1 MSLTIALNHEGLN
14 NVVTNHLKVG
24 VTNPVADGGFRSS
37 EEIVEDGDFMTQEHQ
52 TVYEM
57 RANEAGASSNEDAL
71 AVGWSKE
78 SNGSETSEGRVRD
91 GVGIRMINRLGL
103 ILSVPLGKLGV
114 LGLLVVGRRGC
125 STLTRHRDIMGAQ
138 VESTKVVDGNLAVET
153 ESIETDG
160 SDLFAVLVQGHDALK
175 NKNDERAPSSAMK
188 RRTEG
193 AMVVVMVVEG
203 EGWPLLL
210 KVSGIKGAAYLCSC
224 CPVVANFLLAHCSAV
239 RIQIFARSHA
249 GFKFRKL
256 HLYPYLKCRARKNQ
270 QESRGTI
277 RCMCSST
284 ETK

>member
-24 VTNPVADGGFRSS
+24 VTNPVAYGGFRSS

-52 TVYEM
+52 TVDEM

-153 ESIETDG
+153 KPIETDG
-160 SDLFAVLVQGHDALK
+160 SDLFAMLVQGYDALK
-175 NKNDERAPSSAMK
+175 NRNDERAPSSAMK
-188 RRTEG
+188 RTYGGGHGGGDGGGRRRMG
-193 AMVVVMVVEG
+193 APVKG
-203 EGWPLLL
+203 QRNKRGCLPLLL
-210 KVSGIKGAAYLCSC
+210 LSRSRQFFLSALFR
-224 CPVVANFLLAHCSAV
+224 CPDPDFLHVHTPASN
-239 RIQIFARSHA
+239 S
-249 GFKFRKL
+249 
-256 HLYPYLKCRARKNQ
+256 
-270 QESRGTI
+270 ESYICTL
-277 RCMCSST
+277 T
-284 ETK
+284 